1 MLRVFKVK
9 LKLQPLLRDGE
20 DFPSQVEMIG
30 IRVLPRHHSK
40 LQGFKNEEPFFF
52 RLYFFRDCLI
62 LVPALMAVDEVSS
75 A

>member
-1 MLRVFKVK
+1 
-9 LKLQPLLRDGE
+9 
-20 DFPSQVEMIG
+20 MIG

-40 LQGFKNEEPFFF
+40 LQGFQNEQPFFF

-75 A
+75 AGGGFTASIFEVNCNFRWG